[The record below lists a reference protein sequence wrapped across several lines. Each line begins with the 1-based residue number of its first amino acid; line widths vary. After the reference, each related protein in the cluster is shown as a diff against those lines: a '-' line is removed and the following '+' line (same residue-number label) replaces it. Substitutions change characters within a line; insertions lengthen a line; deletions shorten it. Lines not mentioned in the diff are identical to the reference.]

1 MSDAEFVILVLL
13 FIGGLYIFIKN
24 VFNLSHKS
32 TILTIITSIIG
43 VYMGLIYHRKDK
55 GGDE

>member
-13 FIGGLYIFIKN
+13 FICGLYIFIRN

-32 TILTIITSIIG
+32 TILTIITSAIG